1 MWYNWVAYIREKKEK
16 NKIGE
21 REDIFTFKYFKNIW
35 WNADDFFKIYLKVKL
50 ILNNMKWNYIKKIY
64 KKTLHL

>member
-21 REDIFTFKYFKNIW
+21 REDIFTFKYFKNI
-35 WNADDFFKIYLKVKL
+35 
-50 ILNNMKWNYIKKIY
+50 
-64 KKTLHL
+64 